1 MVAPSYI
8 QYVGLW
14 ATTDRLSI
22 LKIHTL
28 DYVHHIF
35 VCIYYA
41 VIVRKY
47 VHTYIC
53 VQNKNFQTDYTS
65 SIIYDSVNFY
75 KLLSC

>member
-1 MVAPSYI
+1 MVVPSYI
-8 QYVGLW
+8 QYVVLW
-14 ATTDRLSI
+14 ATSDRLSI

-47 VHTYIC
+47 VH
-53 VQNKNFQTDYTS
+53 
-65 SIIYDSVNFY
+65 IYALRSKQKFPN
-75 KLLSC
+75 